1 MASRLRQLRLA
12 RKMTQQELADAAGL
26 SRQYVARLERAM
38 QEPRLSVL
46 EKLAKALRVK
56 VVLTNV
62 ARRHGR

>member
-38 QEPRLSVL
+38 QDPRLSVL

>member
-1 MASRLRQLRLA
+1 MASRLRRLRLA

-38 QEPRLSVL
+38 QDPRLSVL

-56 VVLTNV
+56 VVLAES
-62 ARRHGR
+62 ARRYER

>member
-1 MASRLRQLRLA
+1 
-12 RKMTQQELADAAGL
+12 MTQQELADAAGL

-38 QEPRLSVL
+38 QDPRLSVL

-56 VVLTNV
+56 VVLTGV